1 LFLNFN
7 FVSLKDAT
15 TDIVSNMFFKFIL
28 HQGIT
33 SNNLLF
39 FTSDMISFFFS
50 SKYFFGYIKWKKQRY
65 TQFLKKKTATPPHA
79 YAQRL
84 SLFNTQKRL
93 SLFSY
98 SFITL
103 YFCRWGWKKKK
114 SKRNEMKFFI
124 VVYDSCDKTN
134 NSIFFIH
141 QLL

>member
-7 FVSLKDAT
+7 FVSLQDAT
-15 TDIVSNMFFKFIL
+15 TNIVSNMFFEFIL
-28 HQGIT
+28 HQGII

-39 FTSDMISFFFS
+39 FLLLIWFHFFLF
-50 SKYFFGYIKWKKQRY
+50 IKVKTQQH